1 MTFDDIVIGQENGR
15 WYWFAK
21 GSGEPPKPFTQV
33 PAEVVIAMIDE
44 IKKLRA
50 LFTPVVRLDQ
60 RVTKMLPLTQ
70 KEVPDAQGRSE
81 APRKKARSAR

>member
-1 MTFDDIVIGQENGR
+1 MTFDDIVIGQENRR
-15 WYWFAK
+15 WYWFVK

-33 PAEVVIAMIDE
+33 PAEVVVAIIDE
-44 IKKLRA
+44 VKRLRKLI
-50 LFTPVVRLDQ
+50 
-60 RVTKMLPLTQ
+60 